1 MYVYIYIYTIYI
13 SYIYIHICIFVLYN
27 LFPTVI
33 DPPAHVLKNQQVP
46 HADWWSD
53 WYMTYCDSSFTR
65 NSVGDSLF
73 KVWVK
78 LRLLF
83 PHTPKQLYGGG
94 FTSNRFRIV
103 VYFLKTKTTNSVLA
117 VSTWLVLFFQGI
129 SVPFLHKKLPTG
141 SWELQDCQVLDTFQC
156 KLSRWPW
163 YLELWNLYKFW
174 EWKVQVQKY
183 WVFFEQFCFF
193 GMFCTK

>member
-1 MYVYIYIYTIYI
+1 MYIYISILYTYHI
-13 SYIYIHICIFVLYN
+13 YIYIHICIFVLYN

-83 PHTPKQLYGGG
+83 PHTPKQLYGDSPLTD
-94 FTSNRFRIV
+94 FESSYIFSRQKLQT
-103 VYFLKTKTTNSVLA
+103 
-117 VSTWLVLFFQGI
+117 VSLL
-129 SVPFLHKKLPTG
+129 FLHDWFYFFKGFLFPFSTKNYQRGLG
-141 SWELQDCQVLDTFQC
+141 SYRSAKCWIPSNASSPGGPGT
-156 KLSRWPW
+156 
-163 YLELWNLYKFW
+163 
-174 EWKVQVQKY
+174 
-183 WVFFEQFCFF
+183 
-193 GMFCTK
+193 